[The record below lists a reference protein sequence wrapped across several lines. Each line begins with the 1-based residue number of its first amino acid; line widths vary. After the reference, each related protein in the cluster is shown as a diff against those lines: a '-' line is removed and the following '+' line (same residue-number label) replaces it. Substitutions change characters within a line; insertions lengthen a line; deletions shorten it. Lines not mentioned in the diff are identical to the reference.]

1 MQGLHLGDARELLPL
16 IPSESVDCIVSDIP
30 YRIIAGG
37 VRIVA
42 QDDEMGGV
50 LNKRDYS
57 KADPKGCLDRGK
69 IRKAV
74 SDGTNCSNKWL
85 KKNGEVPNAVKNGK
99 MFAHNDIE
107 PKEYLHELYRVLKKG
122 THCYLMI
129 NARNLSNLQKE
140 AEKVGFVFQN
150 LLVWKKQNATPNKFY
165 MQSCEFILMLSK
177 RPARNI
183 NNKGDWNVFFDLNEV
198 GKKEHP
204 TQKPISLYKK
214 MILNST
220 EVGDTVL
227 DMFCGRGTIIPACI
241 QTDRKYIAFEID
253 EEYHQ
258 MAYELE
264 KQSLGNVGLFGG

>member
-1 MQGLHLGDARELLPL
+1 MITQGLHLGDTRELIKKVPN
-16 IPSESVDCIVSDIP
+16 ESIDCIVSDIP
-30 YRIIAGG
+30 YRINAGG
-37 VRIVA
+37 VRIVP
-42 QDDEMGGV
+42 QDDEMGGI

-57 KADPKGCLDRGK
+57 KTDPKGCLNRG
-69 IRKAV
+69 RRVV
-74 SDGTNCSNKWL
+74 SDGTACSDRWV

-129 NARNLSNLQKE
+129 NGRSLANLQKD
-140 AEKVGFVFQN
+140 AEDAGFVFQN

-183 NNKGDWNVFFDLNEV
+183 NNKGDMNIFFDLNEV

-204 TQKPISLYKK
+204 SQKPIPLFKK
-214 MILNST
+214 MIENST
-220 EVGDTVL
+220 NKGDIVL
-227 DMFCGRGTIIPACI
+227 DPFAGRGTIIPACI
-241 QTDRKYIAFEID
+241 QSERKYLAFEID
-253 EEYHQ
+253 EEY
-258 MAYELE
+258 YELSKRTE
-264 KQSLGNVGLFGG
+264 QEALGNVGLFA